1 LWQTVT
7 DPWTLGGVSRSLE
20 LNTPSKVLDMW
31 ILITKID
38 PIEAQGDGLDL
49 GDTLEVREEVPE
61 SQTGYLS
68 NHFGPL

>member
-20 LNTPSKVLDMW
+20 LNIPSKVLDMW

-38 PIEAQGDGLDL
+38 PIEAQGGGLDL